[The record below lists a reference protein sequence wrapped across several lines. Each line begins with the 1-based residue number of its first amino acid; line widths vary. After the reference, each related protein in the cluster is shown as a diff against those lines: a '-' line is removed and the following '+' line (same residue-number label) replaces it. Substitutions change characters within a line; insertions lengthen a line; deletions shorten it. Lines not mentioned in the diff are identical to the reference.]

1 MELLSKDIKSL
12 IHRYIFDYYYC
23 GVKAEYKR
31 EWLSD
36 TFIWDDDEQCFIDL
50 DGWGMVNWRPIVNG
64 HFVSLDIYR
73 FFGTYD
79 RVATLCDN
87 YWR

>member
-1 MELLSKDIKSL
+1 MLELLSRDIKQI
-12 IHRYIFDYYYC
+12 IHRYIFDYGYD

-50 DGWGMVNWRPIVNG
+50 NGWGIVNWRPIVNG
-64 HFVSLDIYR
+64 HFISSDIYR
-73 FFGTYD
+73 FFGND
-79 RVATLCDN
+79 INVGILPKN
-87 YWR
+87 Y